1 MDCREFLERLDAL
14 VDCEVDAADRQKML
28 EHAKQC
34 ASCSRELRMA
44 QAIRETMLEMDQG
57 IVPPLTAQAAWRKA
71 VKAEAGKRSRRG
83 MYRALCGLAAAFVV
97 LVGTTAVFRQ
107 TGVLDFETETGAG
120 PMRTSG
126 TVSQIEYYGR
136 RPSYDQEVAVG
147 RAAVVESDGEETT
160 VQPIVGDGARSVPQ
174 TTGAEPETT
183 GMASSP
189 EGADALEAGDTQA
202 ADRERLMV
210 RSATREMYSEDFD
223 SARSA
228 IEDLVEE
235 YDASF
240 VSNALDTQGGVRKA
254 VMAIDVPM
262 EDLEN
267 FLQAVDYVGQV
278 TYSEVRSEDISDNY
292 YDAQGRL
299 ETLSAE
305 KERLT
310 ELIAAA
316 DSSEE
321 METLKA
327 QLEDVYQQMD
337 VLEGKIRGFDA
348 QMRYARVDVTLIE
361 GTPEAVPVGT
371 TGGEIQQGFS
381 RSMQS
386 LGDFFG
392 DMAVSLAV
400 IAPYAG
406 LALALA
412 VCIGIVVVLVKR
424 RKHG

>member
-1 MDCREFLERLDAL
+1 
-14 VDCEVDAADRQKML
+14 
-28 EHAKQC
+28 
-34 ASCSRELRMA
+34 
-44 QAIRETMLEMDQG
+44 
-57 IVPPLTAQAAWRKA
+57 
-71 VKAEAGKRSRRG
+71 
-83 MYRALCGLAAAFVV
+83 
-97 LVGTTAVFRQ
+97 
-107 TGVLDFETETGAG
+107 
-120 PMRTSG
+120 MRTSG

-202 ADRERLMV
+202 TDRERLMV

-254 VMAIDVPM
+254 VMAIDVPT

-310 ELIAAA
+310 ELIASA

-321 METLKA
+321 METLQA